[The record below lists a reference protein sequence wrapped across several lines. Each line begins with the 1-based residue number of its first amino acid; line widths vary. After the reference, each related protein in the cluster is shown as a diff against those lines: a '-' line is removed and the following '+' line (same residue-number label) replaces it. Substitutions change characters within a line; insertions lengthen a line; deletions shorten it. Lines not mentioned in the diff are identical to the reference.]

1 MFRYKL
7 TIEYDGTP
15 FVGWQ
20 IQNEGRSIQGQ
31 LQAALLKLS
40 GEDYKPTGSGRTD
53 AGVHALGQ
61 VAHIDLARDWET
73 DKIRDGL
80 NFHLRP
86 DPIAVIKAERV
97 GDDFNA
103 RFSARQRYYRYL
115 VVNRRPHLTL
125 MKNRA
130 FLVPKK
136 LDVALMNIAAKDFIG
151 HHDFTTF
158 RSTNCQAKSPLKSL
172 DDFTVIERDGFI
184 QFDCSARSFMHNQ
197 VRSMVGSLVEIGL
210 GRWPADGIAQALA
223 AKDRAACGAVAPAAG
238 LYFMKV
244 DFEGEG

>member
-1 MFRYKL
+1 
-7 TIEYDGTP
+7 
-15 FVGWQ
+15 
-20 IQNEGRSIQGQ
+20 
-31 LQAALLKLS
+31 
-40 GEDYKPTGSGRTD
+40 
-53 AGVHALGQ
+53 
-61 VAHIDLARDWET
+61 
-73 DKIRDGL
+73 
-80 NFHLRP
+80 
-86 DPIAVIKAERV
+86 
-97 GDDFNA
+97 
-103 RFSARQRYYRYL
+103 
-115 VVNRRPHLTL
+115 

-210 GRWPADGIAQALA
+210 GRWPADGIARALA

-244 DFEGEG
+244 DFEEEG